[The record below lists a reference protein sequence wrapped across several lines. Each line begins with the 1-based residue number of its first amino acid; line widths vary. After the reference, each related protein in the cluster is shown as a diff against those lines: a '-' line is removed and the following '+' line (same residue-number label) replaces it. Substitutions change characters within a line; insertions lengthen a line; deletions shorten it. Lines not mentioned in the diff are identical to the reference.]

1 MRMRLDF
8 ELRPDASTVDVDQF
22 FTWARR
28 LEAPPVMLQAFTGLD
43 EAVHAPIQVARES
56 NMSDLSAGLLSP
68 TPLTGQ
74 MTADP
79 TWQPPVS
86 GGLTNGEAAAG
97 AAPPVEAPKRRGR
110 RSTADR
116 AVEIAAQAAAEVAAA
131 GQPEATPP
139 TGSFGGALPPG
150 IAMPPGVAAAAAAPS
165 APAPAPVIPAP
176 VAPPAAAMPVAP
188 PAAPPVAGAPM
199 TLEDFKAEA
208 LAMHSEASSRGLIM
222 TASPINRMRNPNWL
236 DGTPKGWNTLNVDAV
251 PAADR
256 QRIIN
261 ECLEVL
267 TRG

>member
-1 MRMRLDF
+1 MRLRLDF
-8 ELRPDASTVDVDQF
+8 ELRSDASTVDVDQF

-28 LEAPPVMLQAFTGLD
+28 LEAPPVMLQAFADLD

-97 AAPPVEAPKRRGR
+97 AAPPVEAPKKRGR

-116 AVEIAAQAAAEVAAA
+116 AAEIAAQAAAEVAAA

-139 TGSFGGALPPG
+139 TGNFGGALPPG
-150 IAMPPGVAAAAAAPS
+150 IAMPPGVAAAAAPL
-165 APAPAPVIPAP
+165 PAAAA